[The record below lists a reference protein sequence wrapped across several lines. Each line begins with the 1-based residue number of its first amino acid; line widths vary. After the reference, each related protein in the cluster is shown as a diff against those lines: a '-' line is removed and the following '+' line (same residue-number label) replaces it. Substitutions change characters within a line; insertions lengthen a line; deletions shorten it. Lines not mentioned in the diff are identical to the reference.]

1 MKHLLFI
8 LIFLLTITLSFSQ
21 NKDDQKNNAIYMRIQ
36 QYQDMYKK
44 PLTKKDSLNFKVIHG
59 DTMILVKDYIKP
71 QGIGV
76 PYEYKDS
83 TFLKYYEKVAF
94 NHKNGKISDKTVMK
108 YWKDD
113 IKIYFSKSVSSKVKK
128 ELMSFAEEISS
139 QVDSLNIYEVK
150 KVEDSNYIIYYFG
163 DYEYESKMM
172 NFKNSSNYQY
182 WNGNNQIYKS
192 AIKLDNKMYF
202 NDTLRLYELKKYF
215 IQNLGYFNLIDDF
228 DCESY
233 FSNCYFSNK
242 KISTLD
248 LELIK
253 YHYSYGICK
262 GTDLKTFQEQHQ
274 KAKET
279 FENTRTKIIFF
290 HPY

>member
-1 MKHLLFI
+1 MKLLFYLSI
-8 LIFLLTITLSFSQ
+8 CLLSTSLCFSQ
-21 NKDDQKNNAIYMRIQ
+21 KKDNSTYSTMYMTVKQYKNK
-36 QYQDMYKK
+36 YKV
-44 PLTKKDSLNFKVIHG
+44 PLTKKDSLSFRVIHG
-59 DTMILVKDYIKP
+59 DTMVQVSDFMRPK
-71 QGIGV
+71 GNSV

-94 NHKNGKISDKTVMK
+94 NHKKGVISDNTVMK

-113 IKIYFSKSVSSKVKK
+113 VKIFFSKSVAKK
-128 ELMSFAEEISS
+128 TKNDLMKFAEEISS
-139 QVDSLNIYEVK
+139 QVDSLNIYEVN

-163 DYEYESKMM
+163 DYEYESNLM
-172 NFKNSSNYQY
+172 NFKRSSNYQY

-192 AIKLDNKMYF
+192 AIKLDNEMYF
-202 NDTLRLYELKKYF
+202 NETLRLYELKKYF

-228 DCESY
+228 KCESY
-233 FSNCYFSNK
+233 FSNCYSSNK
-242 KISTLD
+242 KLTPLD

-262 GTDLKTFQEQHQ
+262 GTNLKTFQEQHQ

-279 FENTRTKIIFF
+279 LEETGNKTMFF
-290 HPY
+290 HPL

>member
-1 MKHLLFI
+1 M
-8 LIFLLTITLSFSQ
+8 TI
-21 NKDDQKNNAIYMRIQ
+21 K
-36 QYQDMYKK
+36 QYQDMYNK
-44 PLTKKDSLNFKVIHG
+44 PLTKKDSLSFKIIHG
-59 DTMILVKDYIKP
+59 DTMVKVNDYFKRK
-71 QGIGV
+71 GTSV

-94 NHKNGKISDKTVMK
+94 NHKNGIISDKTVMK

-113 IKIYFSKSVSSKVKK
+113 IKIYFSKSVSNKVKK
-128 ELMSFAEEISS
+128 ELMSFADEISS

-163 DYEYESKMM
+163 DYEYESNLMKY
-172 NFKNSSNYQY
+172 KKSANYSY

-192 AIKLDNKMYF
+192 TIKLDSKMYF
-202 NDTLRLYELKKYF
+202 NDALRLYELKKYF
-215 IQNLGYFNLIDDF
+215 VQNLGYFNLIDDF
-228 DCESY
+228 DCDSY
-233 FSNCYFSNK
+233 FSNCYSQNK
-242 KISTLD
+242 KLSMLD

-274 KAKET
+274 TAKET
-279 FENTRTKIIFF
+279 LKETGNKIMYF
-290 HPY
+290 HSY